1 MRMSIRNQMTGEVVS
16 LSKGEAMAVAKVRLD
31 GGGDQ
36 ILTSAVT
43 LDAVT
48 DLDIKVGS
56 RVTLLVKSTDV
67 ALAVAD

>member
-1 MRMSIRNQMTGEVVS
+1 MRMSIRNQLTGEVVS

-43 LDAVT
+43 LDAVN
-48 DLDIKVGS
+48 DLDITVGS

-67 ALAVAD
+67 ALAVD